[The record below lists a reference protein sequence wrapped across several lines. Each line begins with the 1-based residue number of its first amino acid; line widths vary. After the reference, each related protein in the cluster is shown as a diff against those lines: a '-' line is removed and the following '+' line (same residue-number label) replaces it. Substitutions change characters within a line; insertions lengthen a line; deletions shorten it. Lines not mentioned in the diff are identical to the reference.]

1 MSVFAPLE
9 EADPR
14 RVGRFRIVARLGAGG
29 MGRVYLGRSPGGR
42 SVAVKVVR
50 AELAEEA
57 GFRRRFAREVETA
70 RRVTGFFTAA
80 VVDADPQ
87 GSPAWLAT
95 EYVPGMPLGEAVG
108 QHGPWPEKSVL
119 VLGAGLAEALEAVH
133 DAGVV
138 HRDLKPSNVLLAAD
152 GPRVIDFGI
161 SVLAEV
167 SAHASVLTQTGAVI
181 GTPGFMSPEQLA
193 GGEVGPPSDVFSLG
207 TVLAFTATGS
217 GPFGAGA
224 AQALNYRIVHEQP
237 DLSGLSPVLADV
249 VGRCLAKEPERR
261 PSVATLVR
269 ELGRALPDEGQEA
282 SRPLSEG
289 GWLPEPVTRVLRERA
304 HTRTVAPQKHGQAH
318 GQAQEQAREQGQGE
332 GKGQE
337 RRQGTPPLLPDGD
350 EPAPHHAPTRTG
362 PQSPPA
368 VPPAPVHPPTA
379 LVPPAREVRPER
391 PRIPVTPK
399 PADMRPSPSPS
410 PSSTVP
416 YPPVVTRRRV
426 LGTLGGVA
434 AVGAG
439 FTLMKVR
446 SDRADAA
453 ERPPAGVKRRWALA
467 DFATSS
473 PVAVVGSTLYV
484 GRSDGLRAL
493 GTADGRQ
500 RWTFDARTDSTGH
513 PPAVA
518 DGTVYFGSSDGT
530 MYAIDAATGGKR
542 WSSPVAAESRVGMSA
557 TVADGIVY
565 FLSRRRTGAE
575 HIEARLHA
583 VDEATGRE
591 RWAFTYS
598 ADFAHVPPPLVSG
611 GAVFVGGRDG
621 TLYAVD
627 AATGQE
633 RWAVPTAGKSV
644 PEPQKRLH
652 LAPLVPDGTVYAGG
666 GDGTLYAVDATTG
679 KRRWTFT
686 TGERATVRP
695 AVSGGTVCLNSY
707 AGKLYA
713 IDAATGKQR
722 WTLTLGDHAFSAPTV
737 AAGTVYVGSRN
748 HKLYA
753 VDAATGR
760 KLWAYRSEGP
770 ISETP
775 VVADGTLYISS
786 GSPGNELQAVA
797 LGAPSPGP
805 AG

>member
-1 MSVFAPLE
+1 MFAPLE
-9 EADPR
+9 ETDPR

-108 QHGPWPEKSVL
+108 QHGPWPERNVL
-119 VLGAGLAEALEAVH
+119 ALGAGLAEALEAVH

-181 GTPGFMSPEQLA
+181 GTPGFMSPEQLV

-207 TVLAFTATGS
+207 AVLAFTATGS

-249 VGRCLAKEPERR
+249 VGRCLAKNPARR
-261 PSVATLVR
+261 PSVAALVR
-269 ELGRALPDEGQEA
+269 DLGRSLSDEGQEA
-282 SRPLSEG
+282 SRPLSQG

-304 HTRTVAPQKHGQAH
+304 HTRTAAPQKHGQ
-318 GQAQEQAREQGQGE
+318 EREYEREREQVQGQEEGERE
-332 GKGQE
+332 GKRHE
-337 RRQGTPPLLPDGD
+337 RRRGTPLSGGG

-379 LVPPAREVRPER
+379 LAPPAREVRPER

-399 PADMRPSPSPS
+399 PADMRPSPSP
-410 PSSTVP
+410 PSTVP

-439 FTLMKVR
+439 FTLLKVR

-453 ERPPAGVKRRWALA
+453 ERPPAGVEQRWALG
-467 DFATSS
+467 DFTTSS

-484 GRSDGLRAL
+484 GQSGGLRAIDA
-493 GTADGRQ
+493 ADGRR
-500 RWTFDARTDSTGH
+500 RWAFDAPTDSTGH

-518 DGTVYFGSSDGT
+518 DGTVYFGSSDGN
-530 MYAIDAATGGKR
+530 MYAIDAGTGGKR
-542 WSSPVAAESRVGMSA
+542 WSSPVAAEGRVGMSA
-557 TVADGIVY
+557 TVADGIVH

-598 ADFAHVPPPLVSG
+598 ADFANVPPPVVSG
-611 GAVFVGGRDG
+611 GTVFVAGQDG

-627 AATGQE
+627 AATGRE
-633 RWAVPTAGKSV
+633 RWAVPTGGKSL
-644 PEPQKRLH
+644 PEPRQRLH
-652 LAPLVPDGTVYAGG
+652 LAPLVADGTVYAGG
-666 GDGTLYAVDATTG
+666 QDGTLYAVDAATG
-679 KRRWTFT
+679 RKRWTFG

-695 AVSGGTVCLNSY
+695 AVSGGTVCISGY
-707 AGKLYA
+707 SDKLYA
-713 IDAATGKQR
+713 VDAATGKRR
-722 WTLTLGDHAFSAPTV
+722 WTITLGGDSSTAPTV
-737 AAGTVYVGSRN
+737 AAGTVYVGNRD

-753 VDAATGR
+753 VDVATGR

-770 ISETP
+770 VSATP
-775 VVADGTLYISS
+775 VVADGTLYFSS
-786 GSPGNELQAVA
+786 GSPGNELRAVA
-797 LGAPSPGP
+797 LGAPGPGA